1 MDAATPSLLPK
12 TVSWNTV
19 IGYGPL
25 VLSLV
30 RATDSCMNTLPR
42 ESYHVNRIKH
52 RLAYASYLGDFRYRT
67 ILLLVRT
74 MGDYRVQLYVLV
86 QGLYDSS

>member
-1 MDAATPSLLPK
+1 MGLLAQYRFLYEYF
-12 TVSWNTV
+12 TTS
-19 IGYGPL
+19 
-25 VLSLV
+25 
-30 RATDSCMNTLPR
+30 
-42 ESYHVNRIKH
+42 SYHVNRIKH

>member
-1 MDAATPSLLPK
+1 
-12 TVSWNTV
+12 
-19 IGYGPL
+19 
-25 VLSLV
+25 
-30 RATDSCMNTLPR
+30 MNTYPR

-86 QGLYDSS
+86 QGLYDSFLVVLLLLILGLAVELT